1 MTVTN
6 LQTFSG
12 EVEIPDGNLQLKK
25 ILELSANNSSTS
37 NTGILISRN
46 LGATSNS
53 NVIVYFDEATES
65 LRVGHTLNA
74 ASDSELIMDTSNA
87 LVMNVFGD
95 VEASFFKGDGGLLSN
110 IVTDLQ
116 SVSEGG
122 SSTDRTVV
130 LSNVT
135 TGVEISSNA
144 VVSGN
149 LTAGIFFGDGGLLS
163 NITQTLQGIT
173 EIGNTTSQTLE
184 FNNVTTGFVTT
195 ANVGVVNTNP
205 NYNFSVGSNLHVHDT
220 GINGNT
226 LSVTGN
232 MYVSSRITLGSVE
245 ILPGYGLENVTNISN
260 LAHSTLRF
268 SNATTAF
275 VTTAKAGIGIEPD
288 ASDVG
293 VAGLHVDG
301 HLRLGGPAGTDE
313 NSDIY
318 LRSAGQL
325 NIESNDTDTDNQ
337 YTALALRAGNLNES
351 NIIVE
356 GALSDTTK
364 QYISFAT
371 RNTERMKIDREG
383 NVTVGYDSTSHK
395 LDVAGS
401 ANVSTLHAAN
411 LVINTVSVSVLY
423 GLDETLENG
432 NTTSNSMTVG
442 GIEISGASG
451 ELFRYT
457 DGTRTVYGGCDGN
470 EPWFGTSSD
479 NDLRIVTNGT
489 ERMRISNDGLVGI
502 QNSTPLQPLHVK
514 GNDENPVIYMSEAT
528 NNRYSSGFGSHHVS
542 GVGQRLD
549 FYNGDSGANGTS
561 LSSSHIRMSIDAYGN
576 VGIGTTNPTRSLH
589 IYRGQSYVSGGTS
602 NNSAFEILQ
611 QLGTND
617 YLYLGQHR
625 AQFRINSGQ
634 GSWGNRSL
642 ELAVLDSG
650 TGVIQACAQNEGY
663 FPLLVNPGGGNVGV
677 GVLGVS
683 GTYKFTVGGNM
694 EIGTSATDYRHLRI
708 GGGNSNGFLY
718 GAYAA
723 YADGIHL
730 GYNYYHDNTNPVV
743 ANTSGMTSRITC
755 GYGYIALYTGG
766 TNAAPTNLGYFQDQN
781 GLVGIGVNP
790 PTHRLDVNGTL
801 RVRGNSTYL
810 DWQNNR
816 IIMSYDNNFRQGIHF
831 DSGYRVMRLFS
842 TTNDASPGTG
852 GSIAFHTRHGAG
864 SSDTDYGTERMRIS
878 YAGNVGINT
887 ASPDSKLHITAGF
900 TPDDTWVDVLKIDA
914 DANWN
919 LRLAQ
924 YHDVG
929 SYVGYGIRHRWNGS
943 EYMPVIFNQ
952 NTVGIGY
959 ANATA
964 PSAVPAKLSIRSN
977 YYGGQSDGFCIDA
990 SSGGATYELRLHPYV
1005 QGNSQVGYNF
1015 RVNNVGSSH
1024 DYSLV
1029 LGYNG
1034 YVGVGTAIPRQ
1045 KLEVADGHIAIVQN
1059 AWKTA
1064 TADDQLAGKI
1074 DFHLGGSSGELATPV
1089 ATIEA
1094 YDKYQSGGSYVGALA
1109 FKTTGTERMRIN
1121 ESGYVGIGQN
1131 YNNPHAP
1138 LSIATTRNADTWSSG
1153 ATQLSVLHNN
1163 GQGAFYGMS
1172 LGVSATYGDGVI
1184 QTYRADTGVADYDL
1198 RLQPNSGNV
1207 GIGTHTPAQKF
1218 HVHFPG
1224 IAWPNFTIRGTS
1236 LWGDGLTA
1244 ANEYNGTQYATLH
1257 GAMFQN
1263 LHVVPAT
1270 VGGNAYIRLGRAG
1283 GVASGNYWEVACRTD
1298 GSFHIANNQVPST
1311 GGGIFFIGGGADI
1324 RSART
1329 RAYRDG
1335 TYDYTTTGGGTNVRV
1350 PYNYASG
1357 EQIWDNTNERY
1368 TAPYAG
1374 EYVIGGCFMAFPSP
1388 SNCIYIWAQI
1398 WRFNSSGGTINT
1410 GTPLGM
1416 HTPINGY
1423 NTVHFYYTTDLNAG
1437 DYIEVR
1443 YHFQAISGQV
1453 ATANLHA
1460 SWGEINVH
1468 CIRRY

>member
-65 LRVGHTLNA
+65 LRVAHTLNA
-74 ASDSELIMDTSNA
+74 ASDSELIMDAANV

-144 VVSGN
+144 VVTGN

-173 EIGNTTSQTLE
+173 EIGNTTTQTLE

-195 ANVGVVNTNP
+195 ANVGIVNTNP

-260 LAHSTLRF
+260 LAHSTLQF

-395 LDVAGS
+395 LDVAGT

-423 GLDETLENG
+423 GLDEILENG

-457 DGTRTVYGGCDGN
+457 DGTRTVYGGCDVN

-479 NDLRIVTNGT
+479 DDLRLVTNSI
-489 ERMRISNDGLVGI
+489 ERVRLSNVGQVGI
-502 QNSTPLQPLHVK
+502 GWNAPEYTLDVRGGSVNYKERWMTDITLPVGLTRYPVSNVITNSAALTAGNWYRVALNGSATDGATGGSRASARFTITDGQPSYHAQRSFYAGNTFGGYPFIHLLYNTGYSNLGSISQVRIVEDQDYEGVAIDIYAVQNTPIGAVHVIIDDNYATAGFALQPFTSVAADISGMNEMVLNLNETSWSIF
-514 GNDENPVIYMSEAT
+514 NDSNTYNMCM
-528 NNRYSSGFGSHHVS
+528 
-542 GVGQRLD
+542 D
-549 FYNGDSGANGTS
+549 FS
-561 LSSSHIRMSIDAYGN
+561 GN
-576 VGIGTTNPTRSLH
+576 VGIGTRNPAKSLH

-602 NNSAFEILQ
+602 NNSAFEIIQ
-611 QLGTND
+611 QLGTDD
-617 YLYLGQHR
+617 YSNYGQHR
-625 AQFRINSGQ
+625 AQFRIANGLGTY
-634 GSWGNRSL
+634 GSRSL
-642 ELAVLDSG
+642 ELALLDNG
-650 TGVIQACAQNEGY
+650 TGVIQANASNEGY
-663 FPLLVNPGGGNVGV
+663 SPLLMNPGGGNVAIGA
-677 GVLGVS
+677 LSPS
-683 GTYKFTVGGNM
+683 GTYKFTVSGNM
-694 EIGTSATDYRHLRI
+694 EVGTHAGDYRHLRI

-723 YADGIHL
+723 YGDGIHL
-730 GYNYYHDNTNPVV
+730 GYNYYHDNTNPVIP
-743 ANTSGMTSRITC
+743 NTGGATSRISC
-755 GYGYIALYTGG
+755 GYGYVALYTGG
-766 TNAAPTNLGYFQDQN
+766 TNAAPVNLGLFQDQS

-790 PTHRLDVNGTL
+790 PTHKLDVNGTL
-801 RVRGNSTYL
+801 RVRGASTYL
-810 DWQNNR
+810 DWNDNR
-816 IIMSYDNNFRQGIHF
+816 IIMTYDNSYRQGISF
-831 DSGYRVMRLFS
+831 DSGNRVMRLFS
-842 TTNDASPGTG
+842 TSNDAG
-852 GSIAFHTRHGAG
+852 GAIAFHTRFGLGA
-864 SSDTDYGTERMRIS
+864 SDTDYGTEKMRIS
-878 YAGNVGINT
+878 AEGNVGIGY
-887 ASPDSKLHITAGF
+887 S
-900 TPDDTWVDVLKIDA
+900 TP
-914 DANWN
+914 
-919 LRLAQ
+919 
-924 YHDVG
+924 Y
-929 SYVGYGIRHRWNGS
+929 
-943 EYMPVIFNQ
+943 
-952 NTVGIGY
+952 
-959 ANATA
+959 
-964 PSAVPAKLSIRSN
+964 
-977 YYGGQSDGFCIDA
+977 
-990 SSGGATYELRLHPYV
+990 
-1005 QGNSQVGYNF
+1005 
-1015 RVNNVGSSH
+1015 
-1024 DYSLV
+1024 
-1029 LGYNG
+1029 
-1034 YVGVGTAIPRQ
+1034 
-1045 KLEVADGHIAIVQN
+1045 
-1059 AWKTA
+1059 
-1064 TADDQLAGKI
+1064 
-1074 DFHLGGSSGELATPV
+1074 
-1089 ATIEA
+1089 
-1094 YDKYQSGGSYVGALA
+1094 
-1109 FKTTGTERMRIN
+1109 
-1121 ESGYVGIGQN
+1121 
-1131 YNNPHAP
+1131 AP
-1138 LSIATTRNADTWSSG
+1138 LVVASTRNAETWSPGS
-1153 ATQLSVLHNN
+1153 TKLSVVHNN
-1163 GQGAFYGMS
+1163 GTSVYGMS
-1172 LGVSATYGDGVI
+1172 FSVSALYGDGVI
-1184 QTYRADTGVADYDL
+1184 QTYNASAAVAQYNL
-1198 RLQPNSGNV
+1198 RLQPNGGNV
-1207 GIGTHTPAQKF
+1207 GIGTTSAAQKF
-1218 HVHFPG
+1218 HVHVPG
-1224 IAWPNFTIRGTS
+1224 IAWPDFTIRGTS
-1236 LWGDGLTA
+1236 LWGDGLTV
-1244 ANEYNGTQYATLH
+1244 ANEYNGTQYATLY

-1263 LHVVPAT
+1263 LHVVPST
-1270 VGGNAYIRLGRAG
+1270 TGGNAHIRMGRAG
-1283 GVASGNYWEVACRTD
+1283 GIQTGNYWEVACRTD
-1298 GSFHIANNQVPST
+1298 GSFHIANNSNPAT
-1311 GGGIFFIGGGADI
+1311 GGGTFFVNGGANI

-1329 RAYRDG
+1329 RAARTNDF
-1335 TYDYTTTGGGTNVRV
+1335 DYTTTASGGQTNVRV
-1350 PYNYASG
+1350 PYDYASG
-1357 EQIWDNTNERY
+1357 EVLWNNTHERY

-1374 EYVIGGCFMAFPSP
+1374 EYVIGGSFMCTPVNSQ
-1388 SNCIYIWAQI
+1388 YIWAQI
-1398 WRFNSSGGTINT
+1398 WRYNSAGTFINGGAY
-1410 GTPLGM
+1410 LGM
-1416 HTPINGY
+1416 FTPTNGAY
-1423 NTVHFYYTTDLNAG
+1423 NTVHFYYTTDLAAG

-1443 YHFQAISGQV
+1443 YYVQALAGQV
-1453 ATANLHA
+1453 AAVNLHG
-1460 SWGEINVH
+1460 SWGEISVH